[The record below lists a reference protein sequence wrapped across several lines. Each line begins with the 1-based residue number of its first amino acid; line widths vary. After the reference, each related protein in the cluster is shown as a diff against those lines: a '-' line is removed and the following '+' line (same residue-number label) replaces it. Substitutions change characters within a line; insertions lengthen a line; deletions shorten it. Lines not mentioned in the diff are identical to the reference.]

1 MTSLNQNI
9 PSFPLQDQLRGYS
22 RALFSNWLYHKRF
35 NILFDAGEGVSTS
48 LMNKVFGIRRVFLSH
63 GHADHIAGLVNLL
76 NIRNLGAGDQTADLK
91 VYYPAENKLLEYM
104 IDFLMK
110 TQKNLTFNIEWIPLN
125 ENEIIQLE
133 DQKGRIYIK
142 TFKTEHSP
150 KQLSLGYNVI
160 EIRRKLKSGLENLS
174 QKEINELVWKN
185 GRDSVAEDYEKIVFT
200 YGGDSRP
207 ILPEKIKDSLFLCH
221 ECTYINEEDDE
232 RGFKQHSFLREVIET
247 AKNANVSNLLLMHTS
262 LRYTLEDL
270 QKAILNAIN
279 EIKPACRVL
288 LLYGD
293 NFFDT
298 DNLQTWR
305 KKMNKEKN
313 KREIELKKG

>member
-200 YGGDSRP
+200 YGGDS
-207 ILPEKIKDSLFLCH
+207 S
-221 ECTYINEEDDE
+221 
-232 RGFKQHSFLREVIET
+232 
-247 AKNANVSNLLLMHTS
+247 
-262 LRYTLEDL
+262 
-270 QKAILNAIN
+270 QK
-279 EIKPACRVL
+279 K
-288 LLYGD
+288 
-293 NFFDT
+293 
-298 DNLQTWR
+298 
-305 KKMNKEKN
+305 
-313 KREIELKKG
+313 